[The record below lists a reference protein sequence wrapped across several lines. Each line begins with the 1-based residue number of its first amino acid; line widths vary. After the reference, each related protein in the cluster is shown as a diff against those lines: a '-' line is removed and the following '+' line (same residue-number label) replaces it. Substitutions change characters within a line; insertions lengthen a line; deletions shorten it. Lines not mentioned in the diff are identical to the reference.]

1 MRLISFLLVAA
12 AALFTDCNGVPT
24 ASLTKLSGNAVQPIN
39 VASEKSVKSLRSESR
54 ISTDIE
60 NSEDEERGIKVGLV
74 DDAVKKLGGADDAA
88 KKLLINDNVVAE
100 RLAAEAKA
108 IDDLVDWWT
117 TLKLTPKQ
125 IKSRV
130 TKTSVR
136 DKALKQ
142 YLAQIMREKYALNPR
157 VRTKTIARP

>member
-88 KKLLINDNVVAE
+88 KKLLINDNV